1 MNETGDLRLGSGKTD
16 NLSLRGRERRKE
28 KGEQAGGRRGNK
40 QRSDL
45 ELDNSKF
52 GVDSSI
58 RYGCCQV
65 LVCSMGAVWG
75 ERTLC
80 FLRIRKLLR
89 NKMG

>member
-1 MNETGDLRLGSGKTD
+1 M
-16 NLSLRGRERRKE
+16 
-28 KGEQAGGRRGNK
+28 GNK

-65 LVCSMGAVWG
+65 LVCSMGAAWG
-75 ERTLC
+75 ERTVC
-80 FLRIRKLLR
+80 FLRIKKLLG